1 MEKVIPSNKR
11 TVKNSAVYSYQYR
24 VKLFILVDGV
34 WTYINETYHGVSKGL
49 DNEVKKKIEEAHKG
63 EEYNIVRITCD

>member
-11 TVKNSAVYSYQYR
+11 TVLNRAAYSYQYT

-34 WTYINETYHGVSKGL
+34 WTYVNETYHGVSKGL

-63 EEYNIVRITCD
+63 EEYNVIRITCD

>member
-1 MEKVIPSNKR
+1 MEKVIPSNKV
-11 TVKNSAVYSYQYR
+11 TVNNCVTYSYQYR
-24 VKLFILVDGV
+24 VKLLIPVDGV

>member
-11 TVKNSAVYSYQYR
+11 TVLNRAAYSYQYR
-24 VKLFILVDGV
+24 VKLFIPVDGV

-63 EEYNIVRITCD
+63 KEYNVIRITCD

>member
-11 TVKNSAVYSYQYR
+11 TIKNSAAYSYKYR

-34 WTYINETYHGVSKGL
+34 WTYVNETYHGVSKGL
-49 DNEVKKKIEEAHKG
+49 DNEVKEKIKEVHKG
-63 EEYNIVRITCD
+63 KEYNVVRIVCD

>member
-1 MEKVIPSNKR
+1 MEKVIPSNKV
-11 TVKNSAVYSYQYR
+11 TVNNCVTYSYQYR

-49 DNEVKKKIEEAHKG
+49 DKEVKMKIKEVHKG
-63 EEYNIVRITCD
+63 KEYNVVRIACD

>member
-11 TVKNSAVYSYQYR
+11 TIKNSAAYSYQYR

-34 WTYINETYHGVSKGL
+34 WTYVNETYHGIEKGL
-49 DNEVKKKIEEAHKG
+49 DNEVKEKIEEAHKG
-63 EEYNIVRITCD
+63 KEYNVIRITCD